1 MGLRVALVRSVR
13 GVLGRDLHRELGMS
27 MKVYDREQLKRL
39 LGIGNT
45 AAYRILREYG
55 FRIGSAGKSPLR
67 ITEEGVNE
75 YVRQQ
80 QARNDLG
87 SRA

>member
-1 MGLRVALVRSVR
+1 MGIRVALGGSHHR
-13 GVLGRDLHRELGMS
+13 VLGNHLHCQPGMRI
-27 MKVYDREQLKRL
+27 YDREQLKRL

-67 ITEEGVNE
+67 ITEEGVNK